1 MTPYRAEQLGSLLRP
16 AALLEARAAHA
27 ASRLTR
33 DALRAEEDRAI
44 IESPAEQRRVGI
56 DVCTDG
62 ELRRGS
68 WLTGMAEAVDGFV
81 PTRAPIEWQ
90 LPGGGAG
97 GMPAQGSGAW
107 LRAAER

>member
-1 MTPYRAEQLGSLLRP
+1 MGTIPPYRAEQVGSLLRP
-16 AALLEARAAHA
+16 PALLEARAAHA
-27 ASRLTR
+27 AGRLTR

-44 IESPAEQRRVGI
+44 LDSLSEQRRVGI

-81 PTRAPIEWQ
+81 PTRVPIEWQ
-90 LPGGGAG
+90 GRAAASRGAPPRW
-97 GMPAQGSGAW
+97 PAPGSG
-107 LRAAER
+107 